1 MQATNRQHN
10 IVSPWSQVDKLGAL
24 PPEVDNEGNI
34 EYKVSANVRLL
45 KMHSHFS
52 LPNRLAQTRESIR

>member
-1 MQATNRQHN
+1 MRATNRQQN

-34 EYKVSANVRLL
+34 EYKVSIHLNWKKQTLCL
-45 KMHSHFS
+45 TDNSI
-52 LPNRLAQTRESIR
+52 AQTRQPIQ

>member
-1 MQATNRQHN
+1 MQPSNRQHN

-34 EYKVSANVRLL
+34 EYKVG
-45 KMHSHFS
+45 
-52 LPNRLAQTRESIR
+52 AQFVFIKEA